1 MCLAHRD
8 VGRRGRRLA
17 GGAFDPGSRELL
29 ERVLP
34 GAFGQ
39 AVADAEAPFGVE
51 VPSLQGWPRGPDDVR
66 RVGQPG
72 LAARGADGSRPGF
85 RETQEAVLSWLPD
98 GEALVVPRATHLLQI
113 ANPRAVAEGLAD
125 FLARHPS

>member
-51 VPSLQGWPRGPDDVR
+51 VPSLQGWPRG
-66 RVGQPG
+66 
-72 LAARGADGSRPGF
+72 ADGSRPGF